1 MDVGGGGATVTSS
14 RLLTA
19 PGTLSSSV
27 LTLILLVVLGGGA
40 GLMAVWLI
48 DARGLS
54 ELFGRLEL
62 RSLRRTPQRDT
73 TRQDRPE
80 VSETGRDARFE
91 PLAPAAATAATTVAY
106 EPVEVPLAPLPAQS
120 PAGRRDGKRVPAAY
134 TAVEGTYRD
143 VARVPLWR
151 KLTSLASLLGI
162 LLLVALTVAALA
174 GATFGLIAELV
185 DGAVG

>member
-1 MDVGGGGATVTSS
+1 M
-14 RLLTA
+14 
-19 PGTLSSSV
+19 
-27 LTLILLVVLGGGA
+27 VLGGGA

-73 TRQDRPE
+73 TRPDRPE
-80 VSETGRDARFE
+80 VPDTGRDARFE
-91 PLAPAAATAATTVAY
+91 PLAPASTTAVEAY

-120 PAGRRDGKRVPAAY
+120 PTGRRDGKRVPAAY

-174 GATFGLIAELV
+174 GATIGLVAELV